1 MVIKNG
7 TFLEATIVAFEKES
21 QQGEKKAEL
30 ATIRDEALQAQL
42 KDAEAKAKA
51 RLRKAEESAQLAQQR
66 ADLAACQR
74 SAIETQLKDAEEKAH
89 LAQKITDLV
98 AAQDGPTKREALK
111 EGTDSVK
118 RTSIRTST
126 TIRLG
131 PERRTRDF
139 NSRVHPQRSSPL
151 TTEPNYGPSAARG
164 AAP

>member
-111 EGTDSVK
+111 KCTDSVNEL
-118 RTSIRTST
+118 RSGRALPLDSGQNAEQGIST
-126 TIRLG
+126 QGFTPSG
-131 PERRTRDF
+131 PVR
-139 NSRVHPQRSSPL
+139 
-151 TTEPNYGPSAARG
+151 
-164 AAP
+164 